1 MVGSRGVPPG
11 SPSPSG
17 GEVSRVLEPELFVFT
32 LAPAT
37 VLFAGIVLSTLGV
50 WRIENYR
57 LLLLT
62 AVLMLMA
69 QHQLL
74 ELFRFLVQG
83 VVVGGASE
91 AIETSANVLATAAV
105 AYGIRFAE
113 RQQQLRR
120 KASASER
127 RYRTITEQ
135 SPVPILVIQNYAIR
149 FANEPAIEL
158 LGADGRGELDGRD
171 IETFVH
177 PDDRE
182 PFAEQLAAIEEWS
195 ERFGSTAQRWQSV
208 HGETKHVAVSGG
220 CATYDGEPAAFL
232 VLRDLTRER
241 TIERDLERSQKRFR
255 TLFEQSSDAI
265 FLIDPKTRTIREANS
280 RATELLEYAKD
291 QLIGLSIYAIHPHET
306 DHVDAF
312 IDDVQT
318 EGTIMTDRLSCLT
331 KQGRQIPVEIAASV
345 VQPADE
351 TMILASARDISERRR
366 RERQLGVLRRVL
378 RHNIRNDMNK
388 IEGFAGEISD
398 RGADEVATM
407 ADRIRRSANEL
418 VQTSEEVRRLEGHV
432 ENTGDIKP
440 IDVTTLVEEAVTQ
453 VGSEYSQASIDI
465 DLPEEAMVTGTDAIR
480 IAIEHLIENGIKHN
494 ERDPYVRVTVERERS
509 RPDGRRRVL
518 VNVADDGPGIPPS
531 ETIAT
536 SLEQNPTAVEH
547 GTGFGLHVVSQ
558 IIETAGGTIDFDD
571 DNEFNGTTA
580 TIRLPQATSP

>member
-1 MVGSRGVPPG
+1 V
-11 SPSPSG
+11 
-17 GEVSRVLEPELFVFT
+17 EVIRLVELEFVLFT
-32 LAPAT
+32 LAPAV

-50 WRIENYR
+50 WRIEDYR

-83 VVVGGASE
+83 AVVGGASE
-91 AIETSANVLATAAV
+91 AIETGANVLATAAV

-135 SPVPILVIQNYAIR
+135 SPVPILVVQKYEIR
-149 FANEPAIEL
+149 FANEPAVEL
-158 LGADGRGELDGRD
+158 LGADGRSELDGRD

-182 PFAEQLAAIEEWS
+182 AFVEQLAAIEERS
-195 ERFGSTAQRWQSV
+195 ERFRSTAQRWQSV
-208 HGETKHVAVSGG
+208 HGEAKHVAVSGG

-241 TIERDLERSQKRFR
+241 TIERDLERSQERFR
-255 TLFEQSSDAI
+255 ALFEQSSDAI
-265 FLIDPKTRTIREANS
+265 VLIDPETRTIREANS
-280 RATELLEYAKD
+280 RATDLLEYAKD

-318 EGTIMTDRLSCLT
+318 EGTITTDRLSCLT

-345 VQPADE
+345 VRPADE

-388 IEGFAGEISD
+388 VEGFAGEISD
-398 RGADEVATM
+398 RGGDEIAAM
-407 ADRIRRSANEL
+407 ADRIRRNAKEL
-418 VQTSEEVRRLEGHV
+418 VQTSEEVRRLEEHV
-432 ENTGDIKP
+432 ENAGDIKP
-440 IDVTTLVEEAVTQ
+440 IDITMLVNKAVAQ
-453 VGSEYSQASIDI
+453 VGSAYSEASIDV
-465 DLPEEAMVTGTDAIR
+465 DLPDEATVTGTDALQV
-480 IAIEHLIENGIKHN
+480 AIEHLIENAVKHN
-494 ERDPYVRVTVERERS
+494 DHDPYVRVAVETEATGS
-509 RPDGRRRVL
+509 DGRRRVL
-518 VNVADDGPGIPPS
+518 IRIVDDGPGIPAS
-531 ETIAT
+531 ETITT
-536 SLEQNPTAVEH
+536 SFEQDPTAVEH
-547 GTGFGLHVVSQ
+547 GTGFGLHIVSQ
-558 IIETAGGTIDFDD
+558 IVETAGGAIDFDD
-571 DNEFNGTTA
+571 DNEFGGTTA
-580 TIRLPQATSP
+580 TIRLPQVNSL

>member
-1 MVGSRGVPPG
+1 M
-11 SPSPSG
+11 
-17 GEVSRVLEPELFVFT
+17 EVIRLVELEFVLFT
-32 LAPAT
+32 LAPA
-37 VLFAGIVLSTLGV
+37 VALFAGIVLSTLGV
-50 WRIENYR
+50 WRIEDYR

-69 QHQLL
+69 QRQLL

-83 VVVGGASE
+83 AVVGGASE
-91 AIETSANVLATAAV
+91 AIETGANVLATAAV

-135 SPVPILVIQNYAIR
+135 SPVPILVVQKYEIR
-149 FANEPAIEL
+149 FANEPAVEL
-158 LGADGRGELDGRD
+158 LGADGRSELDGRD

-182 PFAEQLAAIEEWS
+182 AFVEQLAAIEERS
-195 ERFGSTAQRWQSV
+195 ERFRSTAQRWQSV
-208 HGETKHVAVSGG
+208 HGEAKHVAVSGG

-318 EGTIMTDRLSCLT
+318 EGTITTDRLSCLT

-345 VQPADE
+345 VRPADE

-388 IEGFAGEISD
+388 VEGFAGEISD
-398 RGADEVATM
+398 RGGDEIAAM
-407 ADRIRRSANEL
+407 ADRIRRNAKEL
-418 VQTSEEVRRLEGHV
+418 VQTSEEVRRLEEHV
-432 ENTGDIKP
+432 ENAGDIKP
-440 IDVTTLVEEAVTQ
+440 IDITMLVNKAVAQ
-453 VGSEYSQASIDI
+453 VGSAYSEASIDV
-465 DLPEEAMVTGTDAIR
+465 DLPDEATVTGTDALQV
-480 IAIEHLIENGIKHN
+480 AIEHLIENAVKHN
-494 ERDPYVRVTVERERS
+494 DHDPYVRVAVETEATGS
-509 RPDGRRRVL
+509 DGRRRVL
-518 VNVADDGPGIPPS
+518 IRIVDDGPGIPAS
-531 ETIAT
+531 ETITT
-536 SLEQNPTAVEH
+536 SFEQDPTAVEH
-547 GTGFGLHVVSQ
+547 GTGFGLHIVSQ
-558 IIETAGGTIDFDD
+558 IVETAGGAIDFDD
-571 DNEFNGTTA
+571 DNEFGGTTA
-580 TIRLPQATSP
+580 TIRLPQVNSL